1 MNLYREV
8 PIAIFK
14 WTLILLA
21 SSVLWVLTYPVS
33 IIIALTARKQTS
45 HPFGKPLSSVH
56 RDKYIE
62 QGSSGHWEYWN
73 SNIKMLTHARSYIQQ
88 WCIILHTVNLDLV
101 SSESLH
107 NVGVHYTSMTK

>member
-73 SNIKMLTHARSYIQQ
+73 SNIKMLALVWSYIQR
-88 WCIILHTVNLDLV
+88 WCISLRTMCLELF
-101 SSESLH
+101 SSDSLH
-107 NVGVHYTSMTK
+107 KCW